1 MRALALLSLLGGG
14 GKKRRGFRAE
24 LTTVKITAINA

>member
-1 MRALALLSLLGGG
+1 MHKPTKSQEELAEL
-14 GKKRRGFRAE
+14 FRAE